1 MPQNKEPKNNPND
14 KESKNNGNGNKPNDK
29 EPKNNPN
36 DKEPKNNGNGN
47 NPNDINNNI
56 LPIVKIETTNRNKK
70 GKIQNKNML
79 IATEEGQLPYMCI
92 IS

>member
-1 MPQNKEPKNNPND
+1 MPPK
-14 KESKNNGNGNKPNDK
+14 KNNGNGKDTIPIVKIETTNKTED
-29 EPKNNPN
+29 
-36 DKEPKNNGNGN
+36 NGN
-47 NPNDINNNI
+47 NDT

>member
-1 MPQNKEPKNNPND
+1 MPPKKKGNDIKKGNDGNIDTIPIVKIETTNKTE
-14 KESKNNGNGNKPNDK
+14 NNGNNDT
-29 EPKNNPN
+29 
-36 DKEPKNNGNGN
+36 
-47 NPNDINNNI
+47 
-56 LPIVKIETTNRNKK
+56 LPIVKIDTTNRNKK